1 VWRLDACT
9 LAVTASASLNAFPTQ
24 DVALGADE
32 SELYVANENGYLD
45 VLNPSTLQ
53 SVRRVLL
60 PGLSPFGLGV
70 TPDGAQIYVTS
81 PVTGQLVI
89 ADRRPDGPYQVLP
102 VGGIPRRIA
111 FDATG
116 STAVISNEG
125 NWVDVIR

>member
-1 VWRLDACT
+1 
-9 LAVTASASLNAFPTQ
+9 VTASANLNASTTQ
-24 DVALGADE
+24 DVALGAGE
-32 SELYVANENGYLD
+32 SELYVANENGYLN
-45 VLNPSTLQ
+45 VLNASTLQ

-60 PGLSPFGLGV
+60 PNLTPFGLGV

-81 PVTGQLVI
+81 PGTGAI
-89 ADRRPDGPYQVLP
+89 AIVDSRPDGLYQVLP
-102 VGGIPRRIA
+102 VGGTPRRIA